1 MEASKNSS
9 SELKYGWEVISISQT
24 ADNVVVE
31 AVNVNSGEKKTYRA
45 LYAVGCDGGKSFVRK
60 STKGWGGVGRGGGG
74 GGGGGAHPTSPV
86 LCICANMHILDV
98 FCSDNR
104 SSNLTLVILLKPHL
118 KLHQNAEIY
127 SIPKS

>member
-60 STKGWGGVGRGGGG
+60 STGKLGFWYKMGGGG
-74 GGGGGAHPTSPV
+74 GGGVRPPPP
-86 LCICANMHILDV
+86 LC
-98 FCSDNR
+98 F
-104 SSNLTLVILLKPHL
+104 LT
-118 KLHQNAEIY
+118 
-127 SIPKS
+127 